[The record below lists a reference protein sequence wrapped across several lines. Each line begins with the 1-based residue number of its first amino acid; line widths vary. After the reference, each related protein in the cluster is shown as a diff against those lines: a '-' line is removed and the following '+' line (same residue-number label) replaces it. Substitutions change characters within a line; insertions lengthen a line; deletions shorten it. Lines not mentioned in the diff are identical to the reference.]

1 MKKLV
6 ATAPRVA
13 ALVEYEDRAILA
25 NEVKIRVRFGA
36 PKHGTEVVDF
46 RAASPFIDEDF
57 NGEWQMFTPRP
68 ADAPRGIEF
77 GKFQLGNMVV
87 GDIIECGSDVTD
99 YAVGDS
105 VCGYGPLSETV
116 IINAVNNYK
125 LRKMPQGSSW
135 KNAVCYDPAQF
146 AMSGVRDANVRVGD
160 FVVVVGLGA
169 IGQIAI
175 QLAKRAGASVV
186 IGVDPIAY
194 RCDIARRHGADFCLN
209 PIGTDVGK
217 EIKTLTGKQGADVII
232 ETSGYADALQSALRG
247 LAYGGTISYVAFA
260 KPFAEG
266 FNLGREAHFNN
277 AKIVFSRACSEPNPD
292 YPRWSRKR
300 IEETCWELLMNGYL
314 NCEDLIDP
322 VVTFANS
329 PESYMQY
336 VDQHPAASGTEHQNG
351 RYVLI
356 QRNEKMKIGTQNQA
370 FFPENIL
377 EKFRYIK
384 EMGFDGFEIDGKLL
398 VNNLEEV
405 KAAIKETGLPVTTAC
420 GGYDGWIGDFIEE
433 RRLNGLKQIERI
445 LEALAEV
452 GGKGIVVPA
461 AWGMFTFRLPPMT
474 SPRSLDGDRKMV
486 SDSLR
491 VLEQVAARTGTVVYL
506 EPLNRYQDHMINTL
520 DDARR
525 YIVENDLKHVQ
536 IIGDFYHMNIEEDNL
551 AQALH
556 DNRDL
561 LGHVHIADNHRYQP
575 GSGTLDFHALFE
587 QLRADNYQG
596 YVVYEGRIRAEDPAQ
611 AYRDSLAWLRTC

>member
-175 QLAKRAGASVV
+175 QLA
-186 IGVDPIAY
+186 
-194 RCDIARRHGADFCLN
+194 
-209 PIGTDVGK
+209 
-217 EIKTLTGKQGADVII
+217 
-232 ETSGYADALQSALRG
+232 
-247 LAYGGTISYVAFA
+247 
-260 KPFAEG
+260 
-266 FNLGREAHFNN
+266 
-277 AKIVFSRACSEPNPD
+277 
-292 YPRWSRKR
+292 
-300 IEETCWELLMNGYL
+300 
-314 NCEDLIDP
+314 
-322 VVTFANS
+322 
-329 PESYMQY
+329 
-336 VDQHPAASGTEHQNG
+336 
-351 RYVLI
+351 
-356 QRNEKMKIGTQNQA
+356 
-370 FFPENIL
+370 
-377 EKFRYIK
+377 
-384 EMGFDGFEIDGKLL
+384 
-398 VNNLEEV
+398 
-405 KAAIKETGLPVTTAC
+405 
-420 GGYDGWIGDFIEE
+420 
-433 RRLNGLKQIERI
+433 
-445 LEALAEV
+445 
-452 GGKGIVVPA
+452 
-461 AWGMFTFRLPPMT
+461 
-474 SPRSLDGDRKMV
+474 
-486 SDSLR
+486 
-491 VLEQVAARTGTVVYL
+491 
-506 EPLNRYQDHMINTL
+506 
-520 DDARR
+520 
-525 YIVENDLKHVQ
+525 
-536 IIGDFYHMNIEEDNL
+536 IGDFYHMNIEEDNL